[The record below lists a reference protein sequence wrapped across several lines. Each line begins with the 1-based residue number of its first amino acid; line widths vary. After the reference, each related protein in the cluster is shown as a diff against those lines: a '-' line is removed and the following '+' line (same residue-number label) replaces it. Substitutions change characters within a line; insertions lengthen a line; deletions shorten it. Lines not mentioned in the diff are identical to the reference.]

1 MFSMGKL
8 TLMTDERLG
17 RGAHKVEGGWG
28 GGAAQTASGS
38 EKPEEAK
45 ETK

>member
-1 MFSMGKL
+1 
-8 TLMTDERLG
+8 MTDERLG
-17 RGAHKVEGGWG
+17 RGAHKVTGGARQG
-28 GGAAQTASGS
+28 GVGVGEAAQTESGS